1 MAGPAGCFVGWWMNG
16 VRSTGRYLF
25 RGSILDRTRYLY
37 GPTMRYFEAV
47 ARAGSVRGAARELNV
62 ASSAVNRQVLSLED
76 ALGVNLFERV
86 GRGLRLSHAGEIML
100 AHVRRTLG
108 DYAATFSELD
118 ALKGLRRGIVRVASV
133 ESVSEVM
140 LPQLVRSFRESFN
153 GIHVEVIVAGSD
165 EVSSL
170 VSQGTA
176 DIGFTYEPPE
186 TDRLQIN
193 FRRDMPI
200 GCIMHPDH
208 PLCARETLTLSE
220 CLAYPVALPRQG
232 LSLRAR
238 LDATMRGSDYPQ
250 GSFVESN
257 SLSFMKALAR
267 SAEYIA
273 FQTRIG
279 LEQELAEGLLVF
291 RDLMDEPL
299 KRDRFAVV
307 TSSHRGLALAPAMF
321 FDHAVG
327 MLKTQLKGD

>member
-1 MAGPAGCFVGWWMNG
+1 MKPRRDEAFSLGDRSSG
-16 VRSTGRYLF
+16 VCSGEDV
-25 RGSILDRTRYLY
+25 LDRTRYLY

-62 ASSAVNRQVLSLED
+62 ASSAVNRQILSLED
-76 ALGVNLFERV
+76 ALGVSLFERV

-118 ALKGLRRGIVRVASV
+118 ALKGLRRGIVRIASV
-133 ESVSEVM
+133 ESFSEVI
-140 LPQLVRSFRESFN
+140 LPQLVRSFRNDFK
-153 GIHVEVIVAGSD
+153 GISVEVIVSGSD
-165 EVSSL
+165 EVSSI
-170 VSQGTA
+170 VSQGSV

-186 TDRLQIN
+186 MDRLQIS

-208 PLCARETLTLSE
+208 QLSKRESLTLGD
-220 CLAYPVALPRQG
+220 CLAYPVALPRSG

-238 LDATMRGSDYPQ
+238 LDATMRGCDYPQ
-250 GSFVESN
+250 GSHVESN

-267 SAEYIA
+267 SGEYVA
-273 FQTRIG
+273 FQTRLG
-279 LEQELAEGLLVF
+279 VEQELAEGTLVF
-291 RDLMDEPL
+291 RDLTDEPL

-307 TSSHRGLALAPAMF
+307 TSNHRGLALAPAMF
-321 FDHAVG
+321 FDHAVE
-327 MLKTQLKGD
+327 MLKKQIRDE